1 MAGDGALRAWLRA
14 VQPALADTFIAALG
28 EMISATAA
36 FAEPSTVNCPVEQA
50 WVPPA
55 LPQSELMYVVNGGE
69 VLLLSAQPADT
80 TYHSGSFAESRSLSM
95 PRVRHGSL
103 PTADPGGTAGSAQLG
118 AAVPSLAGLPTLPA
132 ASGQGNRPG
141 LDSLPSAAVFAT

>member
-1 MAGDGALRAWLRA
+1 MVGDGALLAWLRA
-14 VQPALADTFIAALG
+14 VQLGLELISTFIAAPG
-28 EMISATAA
+28 AMISATA
-36 FAEPSTVNCPVEQA
+36 AEPSTVNCPVEQA

-80 TYHSGSFAESRSLSM
+80 TYHNGSFAESRSLSM

-103 PTADPGGTAGSAQLG
+103 PTAGSVQLG

-141 LDSLPSAAVFAT
+141 LAGCRGAPSASTS

>member
-1 MAGDGALRAWLRA
+1 MVGDGALLAWLRA
-14 VQPALADTFIAALG
+14 VQLGLELISTFIAAPG
-28 EMISATAA
+28 AMISATA
-36 FAEPSTVNCPVEQA
+36 AEPSTVNCPVVQA
-50 WVPPA
+50 WVPPG

-141 LDSLPSAAVFAT
+141 LDSLPSA

>member
-14 VQPALADTFIAALG
+14 VQPALADTFIAAPG
-28 EMISATAA
+28 AMISATAA

-80 TYHSGSFAESRSLSM
+80 TYHNGSFAESRSLSM

-103 PTADPGGTAGSAQLG
+103 PTAGSVQLG
-118 AAVPSLAGLPTLPA
+118 AAVPSLAGLPTLPG
-132 ASGQGNRPG
+132 ASRQGNRPG
-141 LDSLPSAAVFAT
+141 LGSLSSAAEVAT

>member
-1 MAGDGALRAWLRA
+1 MVGDGALRAWLRA
-14 VQPALADTFIAALG
+14 VQPALAATFIAAPG
-28 EMISATAA
+28 AMISATA
-36 FAEPSTVNCPVEQA
+36 FAETSTVNCPVVQA

-55 LPQSELMYVVNGGE
+55 LPQSELMYMVNGGE

-103 PTADPGGTAGSAQLG
+103 PTAGSVQLG

-132 ASGQGNRPG
+132 ASGQGKRPG